1 MDSKKY
7 LVIGATGHVGSKI
20 TILLADRG
28 YDVTAMVRQKSA
40 VIKDPYKGIIKYVV
54 GDLSDKRSIREAVKG
69 MDVVIN
75 TANGLL
81 PQKKGDSVNG
91 VNEGTVKLISICESA
106 GVSRFVQS
114 STPTFKH
121 DKDVPELLGKRLIER
136 RLSTSTMQSI
146 IIRNPAF
153 MDVFIVMGGFAQ
165 AADKSVHAT
174 TKREYGFAQMYMEI
188 VGNFAL
194 KRGWMLAP
202 GGADHGTPTISTRDV
217 AEMIVGG
224 ALYPGSENL
233 LIEAGGPQWLTWREI
248 ADIVAQKTGRERIAL
263 IPIPAWFARFNRAI
277 VKPFSDSA
285 ANIFA
290 MMGFVAA
297 FQPRWDSA
305 ATVRK
310 LNLPKQLT
318 LSDYLDI
325 NYKKES

>member
-1 MDSKKY
+1 MNNKKY

-20 TILLADRG
+20 AILLAG
-28 YDVTAMVRQKSA
+28 KGHDVTALVRQKGTM
-40 VIKDPYKGIIKYVV
+40 IRDTYTGTIKYVV
-54 GDLSDKRSIREAVKG
+54 GDLGDEQSIADAVKG

-91 VNEGTVKLISICESA
+91 VNEGAVKLISICENA
-106 GVSRFVQS
+106 GVKRFVQS
-114 STPTFKH
+114 STPTYQH
-121 DKDVPELLGKRLIER
+121 DNDVPELLGKRLIEK
-136 RLSTSTMQSI
+136 RLLASSMQSV

-165 AADKSVHAT
+165 AADKSAHAT
-174 TKREYGFAQMYMEI
+174 TKREFGFTKMYMKI
-188 VGNFAL
+188 VGNFVV

-202 GGADHGTPTISTRDV
+202 GGAKHGTPTIATRDV

-224 ALYPGSENL
+224 ALYSGPENL

-248 ADIVAQKTGRERIAL
+248 GNIIAKKTGKKKIKL
-263 IPIPAWFARFNRAI
+263 IPIPAWLARFNRFI
-277 VKPFSDSA
+277 IKPFSPSA

-297 FQPRWDSA
+297 FQPRWDSKD
-305 ATVRK
+305 TVK
-310 LNLPKQLT
+310 KFNLPAQLT
-318 LSDYLDI
+318 VSDYLDL
-325 NYKKES
+325 NYSGK

>member
-1 MDSKKY
+1 MDNKKY

-28 YDVTAMVRQKSA
+28 YDVTAMVRQKNST
-40 VIKDPYKGIIKYVV
+40 IKDPHKGTIKYVV
-54 GDLSDKRSIREAVKG
+54 GDLSDEGSIKEAVKG
-69 MDVVIN
+69 IDVVIN

-81 PQKKGDSVNG
+81 PQKKGDSVTG
-91 VNEGTVKLISICESA
+91 VNDGAIKLISICEDA

-121 DKDVPELLGKRLIER
+121 DNDVPELLGKRLIEK
-136 RLSTSTMQSI
+136 RLATSSMQSI

-165 AADKSVHAT
+165 AADRSLHAT
-174 TKREYGFAQMYMEI
+174 TKREYGFAQMYMKI
-188 VGNFAL
+188 VGNFVVQ
-194 KRGWMLAP
+194 RGWMLAP

-217 AEMIVGG
+217 AEMLVGG
-224 ALYPGSENL
+224 AVYEGSENL

-248 ADIVAQKTGRERIAL
+248 AAIIAQKTGRKKIRL
-263 IPIPAWFARFNRAI
+263 IPIPAWLARLNRAM
-277 VKPFSDSA
+277 VRPFSDSA

-297 FQPRWDSA
+297 FQPKWDSTA
-305 ATVRK
+305 AVKK
-310 LNLPKQLT
+310 LKLPKQLT
-318 LSDYLDI
+318 VSDYLDM
-325 NYKKES
+325 NYRQ